1 MKKVQEKWLA
11 VEIIIP
17 RKHNEMFPKKIRIV
31 FEGSYHSNSYG
42 YDYISKYYIN
52 CDTDEMKDLPKKI
65 CISGDKNGA
74 VDNWGLFYP
83 IKNIFPDIYSRSIF
97 KTRCYDYTTQII
109 KEVRRKKLTKI
120 FQES

>member
-1 MKKVQEKWLA
+1 MKKVQVKWLA
-11 VEIIIP
+11 VEIAIP

-31 FEGSYHSNSYG
+31 FEGSNPSNSYG

-65 CISGDKNGA
+65 RISGDINGT

-83 IKNIFPDIYSRSIF
+83 IKDIFPDIYSRSIF
-97 KTRCYDYTTQII
+97 KTRCYDYTTQIT
-109 KEVRRKKLTKI
+109 KEGRKKKLTKI
-120 FQES
+120 WNKT